1 MERAWIRAGHD
12 PHGFWG
18 ASLRQVFAV
27 LRAARDRERSD
38 WERTIHI
45 VAKIHNVNARKKK
58 DLVDPVKMI
67 EQMFGVVETPKAKQV
82 SLMDK
87 FRMLA
92 LQTGG
97 KDYRKS
103 KPS

>member
-1 MERAWIRAGHD
+1 M
-12 PHGFWG
+12 
-18 ASLRQVFAV
+18 
-27 LRAARDRERSD
+27 RAAKDRERME
-38 WERTIHI
+38 WERTMSI
-45 VAKIHNVNARKKK
+45 VAKVHNVNARKKK
-58 DLVDPVKMI
+58 DLVDPAKMV
-67 EQMFGVVETPKAKQV
+67 EQMFGVNEPPKAKQ
-82 SLMDK
+82 SNLMDK

>member
-1 MERAWIRAGHD
+1 M
-12 PHGFWG
+12 
-18 ASLRQVFAV
+18 S
-27 LRAARDRERSD
+27 
-38 WERTIHI
+38 I
-45 VAKIHNVNARKKK
+45 VAKIHNVNARKKS
-58 DLVDPVKMI
+58 DMVDPAKMI
-67 EQMFGVVETPKAKQV
+67 DKMFGSTEQPPKAKQ
-82 SLMDK
+82 SNLMDK